1 MESRVE
7 GGFFFFFPK
16 KNRKKNRL
24 DPVFFDRRPMAD
36 QWPTSDELGLAVEV
50 GETCHRFGNVDEEH
64 VCGWAP
70 TQSKTNQ
77 NKRITATKNRVATIR
92 HRPLVAGKRCA
103 KVKPHWLSFGVCVC
117 VCVCVCVFIGARR
130 FDEEKRKK
138 TAFRRVV
145 KKKEKKERKSK
156 RGRPT
161 KSVGRFFS
169 LFFSF
174 LVAFLF
180 VFD

>member
-1 MESRVE
+1 
-7 GGFFFFFPK
+7 
-16 KNRKKNRL
+16 
-24 DPVFFDRRPMAD
+24 MAD

-70 TQSKTNQ
+70 TQK
-77 NKRITATKNRVATIR
+77 NKNEPKQKNNRREKSGRNDPAPSAGRWETVRQSET
-92 HRPLVAGKRCA
+92 PLALVR
-103 KVKPHWLSFGVCVC
+103 
-117 VCVCVCVFIGARR
+117 CVCVCVFIGARR